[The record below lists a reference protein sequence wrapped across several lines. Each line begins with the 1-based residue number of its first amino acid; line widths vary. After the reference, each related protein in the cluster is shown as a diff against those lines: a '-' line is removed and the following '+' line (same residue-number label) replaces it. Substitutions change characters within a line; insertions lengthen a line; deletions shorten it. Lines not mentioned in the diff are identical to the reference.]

1 MNENIEFLQA
11 FLKNPAKV
19 GAITPSSPEL
29 AQKMVRGLA
38 PNEENIVL
46 ELGVGTG
53 AITKYLQEILPNEK
67 SYLGIELDADL
78 VKSLKVNYPQ
88 LKIVRGNAC
97 DTFSIHQKSGLGKAG
112 YVICCLPFVSI
123 PNEVGEIILNEIDKF
138 MAQGCV
144 FRTFQ
149 YAHGYYFP
157 SAIKLR
163 EHMRDRYGKARRSRI
178 VMKNVPPAY
187 TLTWKSEKRTLKSEQ

>member
-11 FLKNPAKV
+11 FLKNPLKV
-19 GAITPSSPEL
+19 GSIAPSSPEL
-29 AQKMVRGLA
+29 AQKMVADIR
-38 PNEENIVL
+38 PTDESVVL

-53 AITKYLQEILPNEK
+53 AITKVLQDIVTTRE
-67 SYLGIELDADL
+67 SYLGIEIDKTL
-78 VKSLKVNYPQ
+78 VKSLKENFPA

-97 DTFSIHQKSGLGKAG
+97 DTFSIYQRTGFGKVG
-112 YVICCLPFVSI
+112 YIICCLPFVSL
-123 PNEVGEIILNEIDKF
+123 PNDVGEKILGEIDKF
-138 MAQGCV
+138 MEQGCV

-163 EHMRDRYGKARRSRI
+163 EHMRDRYGKAKRSQL
-178 VMKNVPPAY
+178 VVKNVPPAY
-187 TLTWKSEKRTLKSEQ
+187 TLTWKTT

>member
-11 FLKNPAKV
+11 FLKNPLKV
-19 GAITPSSPEL
+19 GSIAPSSPEL
-29 AQKMVRGLA
+29 AQKMVEGIR
-38 PNEENIVL
+38 PTDESVVL

-53 AITKYLQEILPNEK
+53 AITKVLQEIVPSRE
-67 SYLGIELDADL
+67 SYFGIEIDKTL
-78 VKSLKVNYPQ
+78 VKLLKGNFPD

-97 DTFSIHQKSGLGKAG
+97 DAFSIYQKSGFGRVG
-112 YVICCLPFVSI
+112 YIICCLPFVSL
-123 PNEVGEIILNEIDKF
+123 PNDVGEQVLGEIDKF
-138 MAQGCV
+138 MEQGCL

-163 EHMRDRYGKARRSRI
+163 EHMRNRYGKSKKSKL
-178 VMKNVPPAY
+178 VVKNMPPAY
-187 TLTWKSEKRTLKSEQ
+187 TLTWKT